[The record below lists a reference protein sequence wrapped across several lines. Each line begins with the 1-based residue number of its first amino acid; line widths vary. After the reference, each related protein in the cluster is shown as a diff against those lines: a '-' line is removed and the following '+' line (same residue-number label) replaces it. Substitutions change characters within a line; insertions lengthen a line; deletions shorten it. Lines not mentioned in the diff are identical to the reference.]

1 MASERIDRLGLDLA
15 QRAGKLSGGQ
25 RSQLALTLAIG
36 KRPDLLVLDEPVASL
51 DPLARRTFLADVMEL
66 VADQK
71 PTIILSSHLLSDIER
86 VCDHLIVMAE
96 GRVQLAGPVEE
107 LLCGHKLLTGPRRD
121 MRTMPSGQ
129 AVVRASHT
137 DRQTTVLVR
146 TAEPILD
153 PAWVVADVG
162 LEDLVLAYMAASTAP
177 TPQQAPLA
185 AVRS

>member
-1 MASERIDRLGLDLA
+1 MADR
-15 QRAGKLSGGQ
+15 Q
-25 RSQLALTLAIG
+25 
-36 KRPDLLVLDEPVASL
+36 
-51 DPLARRTFLADVMEL
+51 
-66 VADQK
+66 

-96 GRVQLAGPVEE
+96 GRVQLAGPVDE
-107 LLCGHKLLTGPRRD
+107 LLGGHKLLTGPRRD
-121 MRTMPSGQ
+121 MRSMPNDQ
-129 AVVRASHT
+129 VVVRASHT

-146 TAEPILD
+146 TAGPILD

-162 LEDLVLAYMAASTAP
+162 LEDLVLAYMASTAP